1 MKLKLKNI
9 SNLDAFFHVIN
20 QCDGAVELSLPE
32 GGSVNLKSRL
42 SQYLSPAPVFSH
54 GTIRALDLTT
64 HTLSAAERRINYM
77 GQGSSLLSLL
87 RWPGAGP
94 LSRRTCPG
102 PFVHFPHLFRL
113 RVR

>member
-42 SQYLSPAPVFSH
+42 SQ
-54 GTIRALDLTT
+54 
-64 HTLSAAERRINYM
+64 
-77 GQGSSLLSLL
+77 
-87 RWPGAGP
+87 
-94 LSRRTCPG
+94 
-102 PFVHFPHLFRL
+102 
-113 RVR
+113 

>member
-42 SQYLSPAPVFSH
+42 SQYFSI
-54 GTIRALDLTT
+54 GNIRELDITT
-64 HTLSAAERRINYM
+64 HTLSDSERLINYM
-77 GQGSSLLSLL
+77 VQGS
-87 RWPGAGP
+87 
-94 LSRRTCPG
+94 
-102 PFVHFPHLFRL
+102 
-113 RVR
+113 